1 MVFNFQ
7 AENTDAGLNFDIDLE
22 KDKRVYCFIGENGVG
37 KTNLLENM
45 AKSLL
50 YSHSMFKK
58 TSSSSSLKFK
68 SFFYNKFV
76 SDKIKDFSV
85 SLPLDI
91 KVNDLVIKNRNNTDW
106 AIAVFEHINNVN
118 NSNFIIDK
126 PLIFIG
132 AKSRGYTK
140 NIDVDNIKILGSN
153 EQTFVENFI
162 RTFNYMSGEESQDIA
177 VANWF
182 NSRVIINP
190 NFVPNNENRL
200 NEVIEVFKLMDMLEE
215 GLNLWNEE
223 KKILDTTFYDGKLYI
238 NNIPIDKLSTGFI
251 SIIKIFQSIIAGYG
265 AWAGVIEEKNIRE
278 MEGVVFIDEIESH
291 LHLKWQYKII
301 PLLKE
306 FFPNTTFYIAT
317 HSPLIIQTTEEGE
330 AYELVK
336 GAENE
341 KNISAK
347 KLGNPKEWYLADI
360 LSQAFHIDFTQKN
373 RQKSSEEFDLISAL
387 KEFSI
392 KVKDYLKDKD
402 ESLKDEIEE
411 LYNKILPSLG
421 EDDPR
426 RRSLDSLKSLVV

>member
-37 KTNLLENM
+37 KTNLLENI

-50 YSHSMFKK
+50 YSHSMFEKA
-58 TSSSSSLKFK
+58 SSSSSLKFK
-68 SFFYNKFV
+68 GIFYKKFLN
-76 SDKIKDFSV
+76 DNIENFSMF
-85 SLPLDI
+85 LPLDI
-91 KVNDLVIKNRNNTDW
+91 K
-106 AIAVFEHINNVN
+106 INNLSVKNKNNMDWVIADFNYINVVN
-118 NSNFIIDK
+118 NSSFTVDK
-126 PLIFIG
+126 PLIFVG
-132 AKSRGYTK
+132 AKSRGYAK
-140 NIDVDNIKILGSN
+140 NIDVNNIKILGSN
-153 EQTFVENFI
+153 EQIFVENFI
-162 RTFNYMSGEESQDIA
+162 RTFNYMSGEESQDIV
-177 VANWF
+177 VADWF
-182 NSRVIINP
+182 NSRMIINP
-190 NFVPNNENRL
+190 SFAPNNANKM
-200 NEVIEVFKLMDMLEE
+200 NEVVEVFKLMDMLEE
-215 GLNLWNEE
+215 GLDLCNEQD
-223 KKILDTTFYDGKLYI
+223 KKLGIAFQDGKLYI
-238 NNIPIDKLSTGFI
+238 NNISIDKLSTGFI

-265 AWAGVIEEKNIRE
+265 AWGGVTGEKNIRE
-278 MEGVVFIDEIESH
+278 MKGVVFIDEIESH

-373 RQKSSEEFDLISAL
+373 RQKSSEEFDLIGSL

-402 ESLKDEIEE
+402 ENLKDEIEE
-411 LYNKILPSLG
+411 LYNKITPSLG